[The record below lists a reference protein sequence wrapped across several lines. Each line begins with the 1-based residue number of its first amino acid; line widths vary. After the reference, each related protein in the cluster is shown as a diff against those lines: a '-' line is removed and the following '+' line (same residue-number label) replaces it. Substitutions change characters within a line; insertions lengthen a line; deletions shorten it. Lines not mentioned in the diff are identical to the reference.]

1 MKKHPA
7 DIILDF
13 ILLKENLVGDSI
25 ISKETGINR
34 NVVEY
39 WIVEMERLK
48 PAWIEVDTGYAD
60 NKLIVGVNSWH
71 RFEIGQFLKLGGFTT
86 LLQNQERGKD
96 DEQKKR
102 DKEIRDLHREID
114 SLKIKPWMVWASIT
128 LSVVAIIISLVA
140 LNK

>member
-48 PAWIEVDTGYAD
+48 PSWIEVDTGYAD

-71 RFEIGQFLKLGGFTT
+71 RFEI
-86 LLQNQERGKD
+86 
-96 DEQKKR
+96 
-102 DKEIRDLHREID
+102 
-114 SLKIKPWMVWASIT
+114 
-128 LSVVAIIISLVA
+128 
-140 LNK
+140 